1 MKKGNLLFLLIT
13 NLITGSIMA
22 QDKPIQLFPK
32 GAPGEQTK
40 LIEKAL
46 PEGGKVGGAFVLRLS
61 GVSDPTITIYPASDE
76 VATGA
81 AMVVCPGGGYEILAY
96 DLEGDEICQWLNEI
110 GVTAVLLKYRVPRRT
125 GLEKH
130 TAPLQDV
137 QRAIS
142 LVRSKAEELN
152 LDPQRIGVMGF
163 SAGAHLAAMA
173 STSYDKRTY
182 PEVDAADKV
191 SCKPDF
197 CLLVYPAYLDGPNF
211 TIAPELKVTA
221 QTPPTMLVQTE
232 DDKSYINSSLFY
244 YYALKEAGVPA
255 TMHLYSKG
263 GHGYGL
269 RDTGNAVNEWP
280 YRAEEW
286 FMELGVIEPAEA
298 EGDLSE

>member
-46 PEGGKVGGAFVLRLS
+46 PEGGKVGGASVLRLS

-163 SAGAHLAAMA
+163 YAGDHLAAMA

>member
-46 PEGGKVGGAFVLRLS
+46 PEGGKVGGASVLRLS

-76 VATGA
+76 VATGSA
-81 AMVVCPGGGYEILAY
+81 IIVCPGGGYEILAY

-269 RDTGNAVNEWP
+269 RDTGNTVNEWP

>member
-1 MKKGNLLFLLIT
+1 M
-13 NLITGSIMA
+13 
-22 QDKPIQLFPK
+22 
-32 GAPGEQTK
+32 
-40 LIEKAL
+40 
-46 PEGGKVGGAFVLRLS
+46 GGASVLRLS

-221 QTPPTMLVQTE
+221 HYAICTAFMALGMMLPGMAAGWLQEQLGYENFFIWVMICCIGT
-232 DDKSYINSSLFY
+232 LVVTAF
-244 YYALKEAGVPA
+244 LKVDPNFA
-255 TMHLYSKG
+255 KKQK
-263 GHGYGL
+263 
-269 RDTGNAVNEWP
+269 
-280 YRAEEW
+280 
-286 FMELGVIEPAEA
+286 
-298 EGDLSE
+298 

>member
-46 PEGGKVGGAFVLRLS
+46 PEGGKVGGASVLRLS

-76 VATGA
+76 VATGSA
-81 AMVVCPGGGYEILAY
+81 IVVCPGGGYEILAY

-298 EGDLSE
+298 EGELGE

>member
-46 PEGGKVGGAFVLRLS
+46 PEGGKVGGASVLRLS

-76 VATGA
+76 VATGS

-244 YYALKEAGVPA
+244 YYALKEAGVPD

>member
-46 PEGGKVGGAFVLRLS
+46 PEGGKVGGASVLRLS

-211 TIAPELKVTA
+211 TIAPELNVTA
-221 QTPPTMLVQTE
+221 KTPSTMLVQTE

-286 FMELGVIEPAEA
+286 FMELGVIEPAEP

>member
-46 PEGGKVGGAFVLRLS
+46 PEGGKVGGASVLRLS

-286 FMELGVIEPAEA
+286 FMELGIIEPAEA

>member
-46 PEGGKVGGAFVLRLS
+46 PEGGKVGGASVLRLS

-76 VATGA
+76 VATGS

-298 EGDLSE
+298 EGELGE

>member
-1 MKKGNLLFLLIT
+1 MKKGNLLFLLIS

-46 PEGGKVGGAFVLRLS
+46 PEGGKVGGASVLRLS

-81 AMVVCPGGGYEILAY
+81 AMGVCPGGGYEILAY

-286 FMELGVIEPAEA
+286 FMELGVVEPAEP
-298 EGDLSE
+298 EGELGE

>member
-1 MKKGNLLFLLIT
+1 
-13 NLITGSIMA
+13 MA

-46 PEGGKVGGAFVLRLS
+46 PEGGKVGGASVLRLS

-81 AMVVCPGGGYEILAY
+81 AIVVCPGGGYEILAY

-269 RDTGNAVNEWP
+269 RDTGNTVNEWP

>member
-46 PEGGKVGGAFVLRLS
+46 PEGGKVGGASVLRLS

-211 TIAPELKVTA
+211 SIALELKVTA

>member
-1 MKKGNLLFLLIT
+1 
-13 NLITGSIMA
+13 MA

-46 PEGGKVGGAFVLRLS
+46 PEGGKVGGASVLRLS

-76 VATGA
+76 VATGS

-269 RDTGNAVNEWP
+269 RDTGNSVNEWP

>member
-1 MKKGNLLFLLIT
+1 
-13 NLITGSIMA
+13 MA

-46 PEGGKVGGAFVLRLS
+46 PEGGKVGGASVLRLS

-81 AMVVCPGGGYEILAY
+81 AIVVCPGGGYEILAY

-286 FMELGVIEPAEA
+286 FMELGVIEPAEP

>member
-46 PEGGKVGGAFVLRLS
+46 PEGGKVGGASVLRLS

-81 AMVVCPGGGYEILAY
+81 AIVVCPGGGYEILAY

-298 EGDLSE
+298 EGELGE

>member
-46 PEGGKVGGAFVLRLS
+46 PEGGTVGGASVLRLS

-286 FMELGVIEPAEA
+286 FMELGVIEPAEP
-298 EGDLSE
+298 EGELGE

>member
-1 MKKGNLLFLLIT
+1 
-13 NLITGSIMA
+13 MA

-46 PEGGKVGGAFVLRLS
+46 PEGGKVGGASVLRLS

-244 YYALKEAGVPA
+244 YYALKEVGVPA

>member
-1 MKKGNLLFLLIT
+1 MKKGNLLFLLIS

-46 PEGGKVGGAFVLRLS
+46 PEGGKVGGASVLRLS

-152 LDPQRIGVMGF
+152 LDPQRIGVMGV

>member
-46 PEGGKVGGAFVLRLS
+46 PEGGKVGGASVLRLS

-76 VATGA
+76 VATGS

-211 TIAPELKVTA
+211 SIAPELKVTA

>member
-1 MKKGNLLFLLIT
+1 
-13 NLITGSIMA
+13 MA

-46 PEGGKVGGAFVLRLS
+46 PEGGKVGGASVLRLS

-286 FMELGVIEPAEA
+286 FMELGVVEPAEPGG
-298 EGDLSE
+298 ELGE

>member
-46 PEGGKVGGAFVLRLS
+46 PEGGKVGGASVLRLS

-152 LDPQRIGVMGF
+152 LDPQLIGVMGF

-211 TIAPELKVTA
+211 TIAPELKITA

>member
-1 MKKGNLLFLLIT
+1 
-13 NLITGSIMA
+13 MA

-46 PEGGKVGGAFVLRLS
+46 PEGGKVGGASVLRLS

-96 DLEGDEICQWLNEI
+96 DLEGDEICQWLTEI

-244 YYALKEAGVPA
+244 YYALKEVGVPA

>member
-1 MKKGNLLFLLIT
+1 
-13 NLITGSIMA
+13 MA

-46 PEGGKVGGAFVLRLS
+46 PEGGKVGGASVLRLS

-211 TIAPELKVTA
+211 SIAPELKITA

-269 RDTGNAVNEWP
+269 RDTGNTVNEWP

>member
-46 PEGGKVGGAFVLRLS
+46 PEGGKVGGASVLRLS

-125 GLEKH
+125 GLEKVAQGL
-130 TAPLQDV
+130 TT
-137 QRAIS
+137 I
-142 LVRSKAEELN
+142 EEVLSV
-152 LDPQRIGVMGF
+152 LP
-163 SAGAHLAAMA
+163 
-173 STSYDKRTY
+173 
-182 PEVDAADKV
+182 
-191 SCKPDF
+191 
-197 CLLVYPAYLDGPNF
+197 
-211 TIAPELKVTA
+211 
-221 QTPPTMLVQTE
+221 
-232 DDKSYINSSLFY
+232 
-244 YYALKEAGVPA
+244 
-255 TMHLYSKG
+255 
-263 GHGYGL
+263 
-269 RDTGNAVNEWP
+269 
-280 YRAEEW
+280 
-286 FMELGVIEPAEA
+286 PAE
-298 EGDLSE
+298 

>member
-46 PEGGKVGGAFVLRLS
+46 PEGGKVGGASVLRLS

-286 FMELGVIEPAEA
+286 FMELGIIEPAEP
-298 EGDLSE
+298 EGELGE

>member
-46 PEGGKVGGAFVLRLS
+46 PEGGKVGGASVLRLS

-286 FMELGVIEPAEA
+286 FMELGVIEPAEP
-298 EGDLSE
+298 EGELGE

>member
-46 PEGGKVGGAFVLRLS
+46 PEGGKVGGASVLRLS

-152 LDPQRIGVMGF
+152 LDPQRIGVIGF

-211 TIAPELKVTA
+211 TIAPELKITA

-298 EGDLSE
+298 EGELGE

>member
-46 PEGGKVGGAFVLRLS
+46 PEGGKVGGASVLRLS

-76 VATGA
+76 VATGS

-269 RDTGNAVNEWP
+269 RDTGNSVNEWP

-286 FMELGVIEPAEA
+286 FMELGIIEPAEP
-298 EGDLSE
+298 EGELGE

>member
-46 PEGGKVGGAFVLRLS
+46 PEGGKVGGASVLRLS

-81 AMVVCPGGGYEILAY
+81 AIVVCPGGGYEILAY

>member
-46 PEGGKVGGAFVLRLS
+46 PEGGKVGGASVLRLS

-81 AMVVCPGGGYEILAY
+81 AIVVCPGGGYEILAY

-182 PEVDAADKV
+182 PEVDAADKL

-286 FMELGVIEPAEA
+286 FMELGVIEPAEP

>member
-46 PEGGKVGGAFVLRLS
+46 PEGGKVGGASVLRLS

-163 SAGAHLAAMA
+163 SAGAHLAAMT

>member
-46 PEGGKVGGAFVLRLS
+46 PEGGKVGGASVLRLS

-244 YYALKEAGVPA
+244 YYALKEVGVPA

-269 RDTGNAVNEWP
+269 RDTGNTVNEWP

>member
-1 MKKGNLLFLLIT
+1 
-13 NLITGSIMA
+13 MA

-46 PEGGKVGGAFVLRLS
+46 PEGGKVGGASVLRLS

-182 PEVDAADKV
+182 PEVDAADKL

-286 FMELGVIEPAEA
+286 FMELGVIEPAEP
-298 EGDLSE
+298 EGELGE

>member
-1 MKKGNLLFLLIT
+1 
-13 NLITGSIMA
+13 MA

-46 PEGGKVGGAFVLRLS
+46 PEGGKVGGASVLRLS

-211 TIAPELKVTA
+211 TIAPELKITA

-269 RDTGNAVNEWP
+269 RDTGNTVNEWP

>member
-46 PEGGKVGGAFVLRLS
+46 PEGGKVGGASVLRLS

-81 AMVVCPGGGYEILAY
+81 AIVVCPGGGYEILAY

-182 PEVDAADKV
+182 PEVEAADKV

-197 CLLVYPAYLDGPNF
+197 CLLVYPSYLDGPNF

>member
-46 PEGGKVGGAFVLRLS
+46 PEGGKVGGASVLRLS

-182 PEVDAADKV
+182 PEVDAADKL

-286 FMELGVIEPAEA
+286 FMELGVVEPAEP
-298 EGDLSE
+298 EGELGE

>member
-46 PEGGKVGGAFVLRLS
+46 PEGGKVGGASVLRLS

-96 DLEGDEICQWLNEI
+96 DLEGDEICQWLKEI